1 LKRQPPPPC
10 ERSTLESAGTIRE
23 RILRATFDAPSFE
36 EAVRLVGIPF
46 EQRIVLSKEFWALL
60 GPQTVRPPLEPLEPQ
75 EGSRLV
81 GELFGFDCDALFL
94 AFQQNWST
102 IKNDPLART
111 LVGRIEAHT
120 YVEHVEPW
128 SETP

>member
-1 LKRQPPPPC
+1 M
-10 ERSTLESAGTIRE
+10 ESPGTIRE
-23 RILRATFDAPSFE
+23 RMLHETLDAPSFE
-36 EAVRLVGIPF
+36 EAVRLVGILF
-46 EQRIVLSKEFWALL
+46 AQRIVLSKEFWALL
-60 GPQTVRPPLEPLEPQ
+60 GPQTVRPPVEPLEPQ

-94 AFQQNWST
+94 AFRKNWSAGR
-102 IKNDPLART
+102 NDPLARG

-120 YVEHVEPW
+120 YVEHLEPW